1 MELQQQLDAL
11 AARVAALEKRPLPA
25 PFRAEEFGISATAPG
40 YDPTCEGSA
49 YRPAAAPAPGSDA
62 EHPPLG
68 YRLVEPESDKLIKKG
83 WLVWSYGTGPWSEF
97 TPQSIGLY
105 RSASGYAVA
114 EPIPAAE
121 NDSQTAE
128 NRVFVPVVAYKWIP
142 GVPPKPYAS
151 EWFFAKLAA
160 GAPVALKALPVGHSY
175 DYKTVDETY
184 FSKDRVVAWMQNP
197 DSEYIACVTDDN
209 VQACAECAKLRDLA
223 KRESARADAATGRAV
238 LAERQLAELRAQL
251 RTMGGVG

>member
-121 NDSQTAE
+121 GDS
-128 NRVFVPVVAYKWIP
+128 
-142 GVPPKPYAS
+142 
-151 EWFFAKLAA
+151 
-160 GAPVALKALPVGHSY
+160 
-175 DYKTVDETY
+175 
-184 FSKDRVVAWMQNP
+184 
-197 DSEYIACVTDDN
+197 
-209 VQACAECAKLRDLA
+209 QACAECAKFRAIAQFETTA
-223 KRESARADAATGRAV
+223 KEEALVRAEM
-238 LAERQLAELRAQL
+238 AERQLAELRTDLDDTKRLLSESIVERDRIRSREDARKVRLEGFRDIL
-251 RTMGGVG
+251 RKRLGDLV